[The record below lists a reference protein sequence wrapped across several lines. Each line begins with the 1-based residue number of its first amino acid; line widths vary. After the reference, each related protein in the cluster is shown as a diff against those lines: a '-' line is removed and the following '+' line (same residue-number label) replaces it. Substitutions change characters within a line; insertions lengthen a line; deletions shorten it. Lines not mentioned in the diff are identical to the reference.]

1 MAVSL
6 QIQNLGMSYVDQLF
20 SEVSL
25 DAQGKAKI
33 GLIGDNG
40 SGKST
45 LLKILAGLEQPNTG
59 KATWSQ
65 EAKVGYLEQEI
76 VADTFD
82 VSGGEKKILKIT
94 ELFYGDYNALL
105 LDEPDNHLDMDHK
118 DWFEEL
124 VREFPGLVIVISHD
138 RHFLEIAV
146 DQIWHLEEQKVKA
159 YGFSYSKFKDI
170 YEENMESR
178 KRLYETQEKER
189 VRLADYVKRMRV
201 KAAANDAFTGI
212 LHNAEKRYERWIE
225 QMVEKPPKESVL
237 NLQLNVQTENTKKT
251 AVFLQNVSKTYV
263 QNEVLKNIELHVF
276 CGEKI
281 AISAPNGS
289 GKSTLLNMIVGKLE
303 PTLGEIKIGPELKVG
318 YYAQEHLDILN
329 PQETM
334 LGELQKTKPFFHY
347 EGIAYLKRF
356 LFREEQIVSE
366 VRFLSGGQ
374 KSRLQL
380 AKFLA
385 SEPDVLVL
393 DEPTNHL
400 DLKGVLALENFLKDY
415 LGTLILVSHD
425 RELVNSVVKKVYF
438 LERGSLKS

>member
-6 QIQNLGMSYVDQLF
+6 QVRELGMSYVNPLF
-20 SEVSL
+20 SDVIL
-25 DAQGKAKI
+25 NAQGNVKI

-45 LLKILAGLEQPNTG
+45 LLKILAGLEQPTTG
-59 KATWSQ
+59 SAKWSQ
-65 EAKVGYLEQEI
+65 ETKIGYLEQEI
-76 VADTFD
+76 VADTFE

-105 LDEPDNHLDMDHK
+105 LDEPDNHLDLDHK

-124 VREFPGLVIVISHD
+124 VKEFPGLVIVISHD
-138 RHFLEIAV
+138 RHFLETAV

-178 KRLYETQEKER
+178 KKLYEIQEKER
-189 VRLADYVKRMRV
+189 VRLADFVKRMRV

-212 LHNAEKRYERWIE
+212 LHNAEKRYERWVD
-225 QMVEKPPKESVL
+225 QMVEKPPKENVL

-251 AVFLQNVSKTYV
+251 AVFLQNVSKSYE

-289 GKSTLLNMIVGKLE
+289 GKSTLLNMIVGKLK
-303 PTLGEIKIGPELKVG
+303 PTSGEIKIGPELKVG

-356 LFREEQIVSE
+356 LFRDDQIVSE

-415 LGTLILVSHD
+415 QGTLILVSHD
-425 RELVNSVVKKVYF
+425 RELVNIVVKKNYF
-438 LERGSLKS
+438 LEKGSLKA